1 MPGTSDDKPLKGA
14 VPDGCNDSP
23 PESRMALKQYGGV
36 LYRNVANR
44 GTDFAKENIMR
55 WYGWYFVAGFL
66 VTY

>member
-1 MPGTSDDKPLKGA
+1 
-14 VPDGCNDSP
+14 
-23 PESRMALKQYGGV
+23 MALKQYGGV